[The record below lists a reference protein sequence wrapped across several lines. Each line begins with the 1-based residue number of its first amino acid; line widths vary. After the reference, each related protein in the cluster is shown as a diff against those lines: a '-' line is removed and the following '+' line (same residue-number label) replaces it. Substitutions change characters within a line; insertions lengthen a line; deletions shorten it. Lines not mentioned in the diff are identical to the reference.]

1 MPTFKNIFK
10 VVGQDQPAA
19 AAPSGDVM
27 DRIRQDVQGNKVIV
41 FMKGTPDFPQ
51 CGFSAATVDVLK
63 DLGVPFESRNVLE
76 DPELRQAIKEFSNW
90 PTIPQ
95 LYING
100 KLIGGADIVTEMH
113 ARGELAPL
121 VK

>member
-1 MPTFKNIFK
+1 MPSFKNIFK
-10 VVGQDQPAA
+10 VVGQDGPANA
-19 AAPSGDVM
+19 AQSGDVM
-27 DRIRQDVQGNKVIV
+27 ERIRHDVQNNKVIL

-51 CGFSAATVDVLK
+51 CGFSAAAVEVLN
-63 DLGVPFESRNVLE
+63 DLAVPYESRNVLE

-113 ARGELAPL
+113 QRGELAPL

>member
-10 VVGQDQPAA
+10 VVGQDQPVQAQG
-19 AAPSGDVM
+19 SGDVM
-27 DRIRQDVQGNKVIV
+27 DRIRQDVQGNKVII

-51 CGFSAATVDVLK
+51 CGFSAATVEVLK

-76 DPELRQAIKEFSNW
+76 DPDLRQAIKEFSNW

-95 LYING
+95 VYING
-100 KLIGGADIVTEMH
+100 KFIGGADIVTEMH
-113 ARGELAPL
+113 SRGELAPL